1 MFSGLR
7 VVAFWSAELRAIT
20 TVGAE
25 SLPRLKADHLS
36 KNPPTG
42 PFLQSCHN
50 SPLYS
55 TLVGEFYRRTPG
67 TCATF
72 HSVESGVPNDAQR
85 AIISGFLGPPG
96 PSIPPGARLRGQ

>member
-20 TVGAE
+20 TAGAE
-25 SLPRLKADHLS
+25 NLPRLKANHLS

-67 TCATF
+67 TCAAF
-72 HSVESGVPNDAQR
+72 HSVGSGVLNDAQR
-85 AIISGFLGPPG
+85 VIICGFLGPPAHQS
-96 PSIPPGARLRGQ
+96 PLVP